1 LFSSNPFT
9 QEDLMPAPITMPQ
22 LGESVTEGTIARWLK
37 AEGDEVE
44 KDEPLCEVDTD
55 KVSAELPSPFAGK
68 IEKLLISEGTTVD
81 VGTEIALMALDGA
94 GAAADE
100 KPSDGEALTR
110 EDAAAE
116 APTEEFPVAETK
128 AQPGVEHGEKQRAV
142 AGVRSSSDGHREL
155 ESAETLRLTRSSPV
169 VRRLAEEYDVDIAEI
184 PGTGTGGRVTKKDI
198 EGYVEGREEEYA
210 SPGLRDK
217 REAFATPEEEA
228 APAREESGAPR
239 EFEREP
245 APEWVGAYEGDRVV
259 ELSSIRRAI
268 ANRMATSKREIPHA
282 WTMVEVDVTGLVA
295 LREGVKEEFES
306 REGVKLTY
314 LPFIVK
320 AVVESIKEHPVLNS
334 GWHGDRIVLRK
345 RTNIGVAVDLEDA
358 LIVPVIR
365 DADELNTLGL
375 ARKIDDL
382 VRRARSK
389 QLSSEDVSGGTFTV
403 NNPGALGSV
412 VSVPIINHP
421 QAAIL
426 SAEAI
431 VKRPVVLDDA
441 IAVRSVMNLEVSFD
455 HRILDGGVALRFLNA
470 VKRRLEGYGPESE
483 IG

>member
-1 LFSSNPFT
+1 MAT
-9 QEDLMPAPITMPQ
+9 PITMPQ

-37 AEGDEVE
+37 AEGDEVQ

-68 IEKLLISEGTTVD
+68 IEKLLISEGDTVD

-94 GAAADE
+94 GTAADE
-100 KPSDGEALTR
+100 ETSDG
-110 EDAAAE
+110 E
-116 APTEEFPVAETK
+116 APTEEFPVAETE
-128 AQPGVEHGEKQRAV
+128 AQPDGEKRRAA
-142 AGVRSSSDGHREL
+142 AGARSSGDGRGEI

-169 VRRLAEEYDVDIAEI
+169 VRRLAEEHDVDIAEI
-184 PGTGTGGRVTKKDI
+184 SGTGTGGRVTKKDI
-198 EGYVEGREEEYA
+198 EGYVEQQEYA
-210 SPGLRDK
+210 PPGLREE
-217 REAFATPEEEA
+217 REAFASPEEEA
-228 APAREESGAPR
+228 APAREERAPR

-245 APEWVGAYEGDRVV
+245 APERVEIHEGDRVV
-259 ELSSIRRAI
+259 DLTSIRRAI

-295 LREGVKEEFES
+295 LRERVKEEFVE

-320 AVVESIKEHPVLNS
+320 AVVEGLKEHPILNS
-334 GWHGDRIVLRK
+334 VWDGDRIVLRK
-345 RTNIGVAVDLEDA
+345 RINVGVAVDLEDA
-358 LIVPVIR
+358 LIVPVIPG
-365 DADELNTLGL
+365 ADELNILGL

-382 VRRARSK
+382 VRRARSS
-389 QLSSEDVSGGTFTV
+389 QLGPDDVAGGTFTV

-426 SAEAI
+426 SADAI
-431 VKRPVVLDDA
+431 VKRPVVVEEA
-441 IAVRSVMNLEVSFD
+441 IAMRSIMNMEVSFD
-455 HRILDGGVALRFLNA
+455 HRVLDGGAALRFLNA
-470 VKRRLEGYGPESE
+470 VKRRLEDYKVESE